1 MPSHWVHAPGSKS
14 VHPHHQNHRS
24 SGNSK
29 SATGVSG
36 KTTAATE
43 RMGRGQVAFHIA
55 ALAIDDGSNLSHLRT
70 MPAKTISP
78 DVDFKRHLSEAIRAR
93 MAQHGLSISQLA
105 ERMGTGRAAV
115 RRILDAR
122 NTSIT
127 FRSINRAAQAV
138 GLKVTLS
145 SEPMSPE
152 ELGELAHRLAR
163 SKKPA
168 ETSKLKAQILKGFYG
183 EV

>member
-1 MPSHWVHAPGSKS
+1 
-14 VHPHHQNHRS
+14 
-24 SGNSK
+24 
-29 SATGVSG
+29 
-36 KTTAATE
+36 
-43 RMGRGQVAFHIA
+43 
-55 ALAIDDGSNLSHLRT
+55 

-78 DVDFKRHLSEAIRAR
+78 GVDFKRHLSESIRAR
-93 MAQHGLSISQLA
+93 MVQHGLSISQLA

-138 GLKVTLS
+138 GLKVTLVA
-145 SEPMSPE
+145 EPMSPE
-152 ELGELAHRLAR
+152 ELGELAHRLAN
-163 SKKPA
+163 SKKPN

>member
-1 MPSHWVHAPGSKS
+1 MP
-14 VHPHHQNHRS
+14 
-24 SGNSK
+24 
-29 SATGVSG
+29 T
-36 KTTAATE
+36 
-43 RMGRGQVAFHIA
+43 
-55 ALAIDDGSNLSHLRT
+55 
-70 MPAKTISP
+70 KTISP
-78 DVDFKRHLSEAIRAR
+78 DVDFKRHLSEAIRVR

-115 RRILDAR
+115 RRILDDR

-127 FRSINRAAQAV
+127 LRSINRAAQAV

-152 ELGELAHRLAR
+152 ELGAFAHRLAR
-163 SKKPA
+163 SKNPA
-168 ETSKLKAQILKGFYG
+168 ETSKLKVQILKGFYG